1 MSYGRTEGFRS
12 LRRAMGF
19 YFWLI
24 PGADTGNQEGI
35 SCPAGHDSGLCPENP
50 QAFRER
56 LERKLQFAHGR
67 DYSFT
72 APAVRDDTT
81 CSWKIAKT
89 AIDGITAIVMA
100 ANIAV

>member
-1 MSYGRTEGFRS
+1 
-12 LRRAMGF
+12 MGF

-56 LERKLQFAHGR
+56 LERKLQQGCDLFYNSR
-67 DYSFT
+67 R
-72 APAVRDDTT
+72 VERVERV
-81 CSWKIAKT
+81 IAR
-89 AIDGITAIVMA
+89 
-100 ANIAV
+100 